1 MTPRDLACA
10 NYLNAQKAP
19 TREWAITMYFYAALH
34 AVGHAAS
41 KKGKSK
47 ATFMEHQGRSSW
59 VATNLASVRFEYETL
74 MGMSH
79 TARYYPDGHP
89 MSEEELDAARE
100 YAGNVLKAAGIPTT

>member
-1 MTPRDLACA
+1 MKPRELACA

-47 ATFMEHQGRSSW
+47 ATFMEHQGWSS
-59 VATNLASVRFEYETL
+59 
-74 MGMSH
+74 
-79 TARYYPDGHP
+79 
-89 MSEEELDAARE
+89 
-100 YAGNVLKAAGIPTT
+100 